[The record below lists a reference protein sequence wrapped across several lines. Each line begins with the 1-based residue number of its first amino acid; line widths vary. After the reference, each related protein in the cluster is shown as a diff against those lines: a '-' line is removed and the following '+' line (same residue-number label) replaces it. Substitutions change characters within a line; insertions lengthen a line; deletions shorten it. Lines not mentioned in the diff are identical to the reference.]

1 METVIAS
8 SCSSC
13 HKSCEPNWFLC
24 RRCQKHLARYLDAI
38 PNLHRFLLSHPE
50 THVRVA
56 LTESRRGSSFGPPAP
71 VDLDVLGLLH
81 PKTDARAVVLRW
93 LRTIQSQTM
102 TTSGNGNTQQVCLA
116 LKQQLPWLAEFFADA
131 ALLKK
136 EIAAEYQKLERVV
149 HGERK
154 PPRPVPCPVVLPET
168 GNCTGRLYL
177 HKDGSVSCKICGS
190 VWEYENWAR
199 LGRLMT

>member
-1 METVIAS
+1 METIVAL

-13 HKSCEPNWFLC
+13 HKSCEPSWFLC
-24 RRCQKHLARYLDAI
+24 RRCQKHLAKHLDAI
-38 PNLHRFLLSHPE
+38 PNLHLFLVNHPE

-81 PKTDARAVVLRW
+81 PKTDARAVALRW
-93 LRTIQSQTM
+93 LRKVQDQAGLSPAGG
-102 TTSGNGNTQQVCLA
+102 SVRQVCLS
-116 LKQQLPWLAEFFADA
+116 LKAQLPWVAQHFEEAAQLKKDLTAEF
-131 ALLKK
+131 
-136 EIAAEYQKLERVV
+136 QKLERVV

-154 PPRPVPCPVVLPET
+154 PPRPVACPVVLPET
-168 GNCTGRLYL
+168 GPCTGRLYL
-177 HKDGSVSCKICGS
+177 HRDGTVSCKVCGS

-199 LGRLMT
+199 LGRLMQ